1 MMRTSLL
8 VLLAGMA
15 LGAGCSDDREA
26 PSSVRISP
34 TVSRVTG
41 LYFDKEDR
49 IGLTISRTSGDYVT
63 NRLMTYDG
71 SVFTA
76 SGLKWYESTQE
87 TSTLTAYYPYS
98 EAGVPSA
105 FSVEADQRQGCTP
118 SDLLGAVAREVR
130 PGSAPV
136 AMVFYHLMS
145 QLSVV
150 VENNGSSPVAAVKI
164 GGSVVEAVVDLAVP
178 SAKAKAGAAAVQI
191 EAFEAEPDSRY
202 RAVLVPQQTTLD
214 VEVELQDGSVCRKS
228 VSDALLEGGRCYD
241 LSVVISGGGTP
252 QIEVSISGDVVD
264 WVDGGELVGS
274 DGGNDG
280 TDGVDHEG
288 EHYRT
293 VAIDGKVWMAENM
306 RHKPAGAQLGTGI
319 WEPAGGASMISTQ
332 GMLYDY
338 ATATAGASDGAGRIR
353 GICPEGWH
361 IPDADELRAL
371 AESQNRPEDFFC
383 CAGYQIVNDKSNRPG
398 AKTMGKLMGIGLADD
413 SEKCNSLDY
422 TETTGPLPAT
432 ISRKFGL
439 SLRCVKD

>member
-41 LYFDKEDR
+41 LYFDKDDR

-280 TDGVDHEG
+280 ADGVDHEG

-332 GMLYDY
+332 GIAVRLCHGHRRRIGRCRAYSGNLSRRLAY
-338 ATATAGASDGAGRIR
+338 PRCRRAAGAGRKPEPSR
-353 GICPEGWH
+353 G
-361 IPDADELRAL
+361 
-371 AESQNRPEDFFC
+371 FFLLC
-383 CAGYQIVNDKSNRPG
+383 
-398 AKTMGKLMGIGLADD
+398 GISDHTRYSG
-413 SEKCNSLDY
+413 
-422 TETTGPLPAT
+422 
-432 ISRKFGL
+432 
-439 SLRCVKD
+439 SLRCEDYGKTDGRRSGGRQRKVQ

>member
-1 MMRTSLL
+1 M
-8 VLLAGMA
+8 
-15 LGAGCSDDREA
+15 
-26 PSSVRISP
+26 
-34 TVSRVTG
+34 
-41 LYFDKEDR
+41 
-49 IGLTISRTSGDYVT
+49 
-63 NRLMTYDG
+63 
-71 SVFTA
+71 
-76 SGLKWYESTQE
+76 
-87 TSTLTAYYPYS
+87 
-98 EAGVPSA
+98 
-105 FSVEADQRQGCTP
+105 
-118 SDLLGAVAREVR
+118 
-130 PGSAPV
+130 
-136 AMVFYHLMS
+136 
-145 QLSVV
+145 
-150 VENNGSSPVAAVKI
+150 
-164 GGSVVEAVVDLAVP
+164 
-178 SAKAKAGAAAVQI
+178 
-191 EAFEAEPDSRY
+191 
-202 RAVLVPQQTTLD
+202 
-214 VEVELQDGSVCRKS
+214 
-228 VSDALLEGGRCYD
+228 
-241 LSVVISGGGTP
+241 
-252 QIEVSISGDVVD
+252 SISGDVVD

-383 CAGYQIVNDKSNRPG
+383 CAGYRIVSGTNDRYGASN
-398 AKTMGKLMGIGLADD
+398 MGKLMGVGLADD

-422 TETTGPLPAT
+422 SETTEPLPAT